1 MRPQALDQRLDLHV
15 VELRPA
21 HHVADTVAGRL
32 GALLNPYRPF
42 GAKSLQSAGARLVRV
57 RIQDVA
63 IVVVGP
69 PEGRLQGTP
78 KGVRGQSGVRVSAHL
93 AITERHR
100 VPEARIGLSEEGGRR
115 NVQGHLPRPPEPAAL
130 RAAPIRVEFDQQPTA
145 SHLLSLRRAAVTRGD
160 QDRSFVLP
168 GAVFDNGRFLAL
180 APAEVRA
187 IGKRGRGQAQD
198 KKRRNGRT
206 PHPRTLGAP
215 RLRGQPDRS

>member
-78 KGVRGQSGVRVSAHL
+78 KGVRGPVWGEGIGASGHHRTPPCAGSPDRSQRRRGAAQCSGSPAPATRTCRSQSGPNPGGIRSAADRQSL
-93 AITERHR
+93 AL
-100 VPEARIGLSEEGGRR
+100 PEARRR
-115 NVQGHLPRPPEPAAL
+115 HARGSGSKLRSPRRGIRQWEVPRPRSSGSPGNRQT
-130 RAAPIRVEFDQQPTA
+130 RAW
-145 SHLLSLRRAAVTRGD
+145 
-160 QDRSFVLP
+160 P
-168 GAVFDNGRFLAL
+168 GT
-180 APAEVRA
+180 
-187 IGKRGRGQAQD
+187 GQET
-198 KKRRNGRT
+198 KKRSNASSPNIRGA
-206 PHPRTLGAP
+206 PSPRTTRP
-215 RLRGQPDRS
+215 S

>member
-1 MRPQALDQRLDLHV
+1 MWPTRWP
-15 VELRPA
+15 
-21 HHVADTVAGRL
+21 
-32 GALLNPYRPF
+32 GASARCSIRTDPSARNRSRARVPGWSGSGSRMWPSSWSVHQK
-42 GAKSLQSAGARLVRV
+42 GACR
-57 RIQDVA
+57 
-63 IVVVGP
+63 GP
-69 PEGRLQGTP
+69 R
-78 KGVRGQSGVRVSAHL
+78 KAYAAQSGVRVSAHL